1 MDISKEIKQ
10 SFVKGN
16 IVTRLIYANVAF
28 FILIR
33 LVNVV
38 LQLTGLSVGEG
49 EFVLPWVS
57 VPALPTELLF
67 KPWTVFTYMFS
78 HFGFFHL
85 LINMWM
91 LFWFGKLFVQIF
103 GSKQLLGL
111 YIMGGIGGAIIFIV
125 FYNLFPFFSSQV
137 ATSILL
143 GASASVLA
151 IIAASAF
158 GAPNMEI
165 QLMFIGRV
173 KLIYVGLAAI
183 LIDLY
188 SMTSSNAGGHIA
200 HLGGALAGYLFIV
213 LLRKNVDI
221 TLWVNV
227 IADKIIVFFQPQ
239 KRKMKVK
246 WRRPSTEQ
254 EYRNEKATE
263 QKDIDEV
270 LDKIKASGYES
281 LTTEEKRKL
290 FDAGK

>member
-1 MDISKEIKQ
+1 MDISQEIKR
-10 SFVKGN
+10 SFVNGSV
-16 IVTRLIYANVAF
+16 VTRLIYANIGVF
-28 FILIR
+28 VLIR
-33 LVNVV
+33 LVNVI
-38 LQLTGLSVGEG
+38 LQLTGISVGEG
-49 EFVLPWVS
+49 ELVLPWIS
-57 VPALPTELLF
+57 VPALPMELLF
-67 KPWTVFTYMFS
+67 KPWTVITYMFS

-91 LFWFGKLFVQIF
+91 LFWFGKIFMQIF
-103 GSKQLLGL
+103 SSRQLLGL
-111 YIMGGIGGAIIFIV
+111 YFVGGIGGALIFIIF
-125 FYNLFPFFSSQV
+125 YNVFPFFSDQV

-151 IIAASAF
+151 VIAAAAF
-158 GAPNMEI
+158 GAPEMEI

-173 KLIYVGLAAI
+173 KLIYVGLVAI

-213 LLRKNVDI
+213 LLRRNLDI
-221 TLWVNV
+221 TQWVNV
-227 IADKIIVFFQPQ
+227 FADKVVAIFQPQ

-246 WRRPSTEQ
+246 WRRPASEQ
-254 EYRNEKATE
+254 EFRNDKASE

-281 LTTEEKRKL
+281 LTAEEKRKL